1 MFQRVFYKLNPEM
14 KIWIQVGAGWSK
26 MSDVEFFVGFF
37 GGWWGYKNHAGAF
50 SAVYLPKARPH
61 LREIVV
67 IGFTE
72 NVKNVGR
79 NNAIHH
85 FDT

>member
-1 MFQRVFYKLNPEM
+1 MLN
-14 KIWIQVGAGWSK
+14 SLC
-26 MSDVEFFVGFF
+26 FFL
-37 GGWWGYKNHAGAF
+37 GWWGYKNYAGAF
-50 SAVYLPKARPH
+50 SAVYLPKANSFQPNRTSFDQMRDFYAKIRPH

-79 NNAIHH
+79 NNAIYH